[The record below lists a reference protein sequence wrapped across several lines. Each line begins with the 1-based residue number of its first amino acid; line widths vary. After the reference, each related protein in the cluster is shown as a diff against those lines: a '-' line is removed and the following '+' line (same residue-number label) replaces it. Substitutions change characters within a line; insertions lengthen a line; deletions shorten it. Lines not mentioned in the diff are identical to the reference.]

1 MWSTRSLLVDPIR
14 VSWLGTKLIEVE
26 SSELTGGGK
35 EGVITCAS
43 GCSLSVQG
51 PLVKQELCQEFH
63 SVLDQ
68 SLGWV
73 RHHVYSQRHNCS
85 PPDQHNGLFHGRGRW
100 SVVECFPIFS
110 CSMYSNFM
118 WSIMFSISTDPSN
131 LQVASG
137 SPGCAQRLR
146 TELQRK
152 GNLKQLR

>member
-1 MWSTRSLLVDPIR
+1 MDPIR

-85 PPDQHNGLFHGRGRW
+85 PPDQHNGLFHGRGR
-100 SVVECFPIFS
+100 
-110 CSMYSNFM
+110 
-118 WSIMFSISTDPSN
+118 
-131 LQVASG
+131 
-137 SPGCAQRLR
+137 
-146 TELQRK
+146 
-152 GNLKQLR
+152 